1 MTRARSLSKLVS
13 SPIFTVDGS
22 NNVGL
27 GSTSPDA
34 KLDVVGVISA
44 TSFFGSGTGL
54 TGVASTDNIITGTAA
69 TFNNVVKVGTAI
81 TLDATSG
88 IITATGVNVTGI
100 VTALQF
106 KGNLDGNITGS
117 VTGIATGAESLVG
130 TPDIT
135 VRNITGVAATFSG
148 VLSYDDV
155 TNVDSIGVVT
165 ARSGI
170 IVTAGVSTFGGNVI
184 PDGNGTRDLGA
195 TAKRWAN
202 LYTSDLD
209 LSNEARG
216 GNDIDGTWGAY
227 TIQEG
232 ENDLFLIN
240 RRNGK
245 KYKFVLQEVS

>member
-1 MTRARSLSKLVS
+1 M
-13 SPIFTVDGS
+13 
-22 NNVGL
+22 
-27 GSTSPDA
+27 
-34 KLDVVGVISA
+34 
-44 TSFFGSGTGL
+44 
-54 TGVASTDNIITGTAA
+54 
-69 TFNNVVKVGTAI
+69 
-81 TLDATSG
+81 
-88 IITATGVNVTGI
+88 
-100 VTALQF
+100 
-106 KGNLDGNITGS
+106 
-117 VTGIATGAESLVG
+117 
-130 TPDIT
+130 
-135 VRNITGVAATFSG
+135 
-148 VLSYDDV
+148 LSYDDV